1 MNNNSVKAHD
11 VAKEIHVHASVLA
24 ELARDAGLE
33 VVAYLLDWAA
43 DESGPD
49 TTESTPKRIM

>member
-1 MNNNSVKAHD
+1 MNNTDNATN

-24 ELARDAGLE
+24 ELARGAGLE

-43 DESGPD
+43 VESAPD
-49 TTESTPKRIM
+49 TRRPTPKLIM

>member
-1 MNNNSVKAHD
+1 MNNTDNATN

-43 DESGPD
+43 VESAPETNGPI
-49 TTESTPKRIM
+49 PKRIM